1 MLVDTNGNELGV
13 LDILNIL
20 SFLIGLVNLD
30 SNLSQSDKQDLMQEV
45 DNKTQ
50 DLLTKIN
57 KHLENQDSKLNEILL
72 RLEKLEK

>member
-57 KHLENQDSKLNEILL
+57 THLENQDSKLTEILL
-72 RLEKLEK
+72 RLEKLER